1 VPARLGV
8 EPTQSAEDAV
18 DGVRLYLREAGRVPL
33 LSRQGEVEVA
43 KRIER
48 GKFRAL
54 RALSS
59 SPVTV
64 HELSRLLEDVAQ
76 GKTSIQGIVV
86 AAGSEWT
93 DESSVTRLREVVST
107 IGEIDGLSLE
117 LEKLKP
123 TLDGHARL
131 ASTWAIGRRQVRIAR
146 LIRSLGLTDATRQ
159 WLMTKIR
166 GLFEQ
171 IEAAEREVDRLQKQ
185 SASQRANN
193 ELLRAIRQARSR
205 LAAIAQ
211 GAGGSSQEV
220 KRTYKDVLAAVEA
233 TDVAKRELVEANLRL
248 VVAIGKKF
256 GHRGLELMDL
266 IQEGN
271 LGLMRAVDKFE
282 YRRGYKFSTYA
293 TWWIRQAMLRAIAD
307 QARTIRIP
315 VHMADTI
322 RKLTRAVHALVQEY
336 GRKPTIEEIS
346 TSLGIPAAE
355 VCKLLKTAQIPL
367 SLDTPLTEYQDACL
381 GDFIEDRASISPVEA
396 ATRSSLQ
403 RSTEQ
408 VLKTLTFREEKV
420 IKMRFGLEDGTARTL
435 KEIGESFAV
444 TRERI
449 RQIETAALRKLQRG
463 TRTHELRAFLGAF

>member
-1 VPARLGV
+1 
-8 EPTQSAEDAV
+8 
-18 DGVRLYLREAGRVPL
+18 
-33 LSRQGEVEVA
+33 
-43 KRIER
+43 
-48 GKFRAL
+48 
-54 RALSS
+54 
-59 SPVTV
+59 
-64 HELSRLLEDVAQ
+64 VAQ

-86 AAGSEWT
+86 ADGSEWT
-93 DESSVTRLREVVST
+93 DESSATRLREVAST

-123 TLDGHARL
+123 TLDGHVRL

-146 LIRSLGLTDATRQ
+146 LIRSLGLTDATRHR
-159 WLMTKIR
+159 LITKIR

-171 IEAAEREVDRLQKQ
+171 IESAEREVDRLQKQ
-185 SASQRANN
+185 SASQGANK
-193 ELLRAIRQARSR
+193 ELRRAIRQARSR
-205 LAAIAQ
+205 LVAIGQ
-211 GAGGSSQEV
+211 GAAGSSLEV
-220 KRTYKDVLAAVEA
+220 KRTYKDVLAAADA

-256 GHRGLELMDL
+256 AHRGSELMDL

-271 LGLMRAVDKFE
+271 VGLMRAVDKFE

-315 VHMADTI
+315 VHMTGTI
-322 RKLTRAVHALVQEY
+322 HKLTRAVHALVQEY
-336 GRKPTIEEIS
+336 GRKPTIDEIS

-449 RQIETAALRKLQRG
+449 RQIEAAALRKLQRG
-463 TRTHELRAFLGAF
+463 SVRRNSARFWAPFSLAFRRLTGVRVCGKPFPSMSFRAKRGSRLFVVSSPKRDSSELRHGSPRSSG

>member
-18 DGVRLYLREAGRVPL
+18 DGVRLYLHEAGRVPL
-33 LSRQGEVEVA
+33 LSRRGEVEVA

-54 RALSS
+54 RALSG
-59 SPVTV
+59 SPVVV

-86 AAGSEWT
+86 AAGAEWT
-93 DESSVTRLREVVST
+93 EENLATRLRDVASTVREV
-107 IGEIDGLSLE
+107 ERLSLE
-117 LEKLKP
+117 VTKLKA
-123 TLDGHARL
+123 TLDDHAQL
-131 ASTWAIGRRQVRIAR
+131 ASKWAIGRRQIRIAR
-146 LIRSLGLTDATRQ
+146 LIRSLGLTDATRRR
-159 WLMTKIR
+159 LITKIR
-166 GLFEQ
+166 DLLDQ
-171 IEAAEREVDRLQKQ
+171 IKPAERELDQLKKQ
-185 SASQRANN
+185 SASQRANK
-193 ELLRAIRQARSR
+193 ELRGAVRQARSR

-211 GAGGSSQEV
+211 MAGGPSPEV
-220 KRTYKDVLAAVEA
+220 KRTYRDVLAAVEA
-233 TDVAKRELVEANLRL
+233 TEIAKRELVEANLRL

-293 TWWIRQAMLRAIAD
+293 TWWIRQAMQRAIAD
-307 QARTIRIP
+307 QARTIRVP
-315 VHMADTI
+315 VHMTDRI

-336 GRKPTIEEIS
+336 GRRPTSEEIS
-346 TSLGIPAAE
+346 RSLGIPAAE
-355 VCKLLKTAQIPL
+355 VRKLLKIAQMPI
-367 SLDTPLTEYQDACL
+367 SLDTPLTEHQDACL
-381 GDFIEDRASISPVEA
+381 GDFIEDRATISPVEA
-396 ATRSSLQ
+396 ATRSSIR
-403 RSTEQ
+403 RSTEKL
-408 VLKTLTFREEKV
+408 LKTLTFREEKV

-435 KEIGESFAV
+435 KEIGETFAV

-449 RQIETAALRKLQRG
+449 RQIEAAALRKLQRG
-463 TRTHELRAFLGAF
+463 THTPELRAFLGVF